1 MQGNNKTTGTYA
13 RPGASRLLV
22 SLCLLLVMSATGCK
36 SHDPRDVSD
45 PTLRVMSFN
54 VRVHNFGDTILG
66 NGWNSRKGD
75 VVHVIKDYD
84 PDLLGTQE
92 GKSNQVNHIRK
103 KLKWYGVHGVGRDNG
118 RSGGEFC
125 AIYYR
130 LIRFTPQDSG
140 HVWFNDSGRP
150 GRRTWGS
157 VFPRMAS
164 WVLLYDK
171 FTGHEVLAVNTH
183 FDVISSESRE
193 RSARVLR
200 ELIDQYPEA
209 YVVLTGDF
217 NCDIGSEPF
226 RILTGG
232 RSIRAQRRLI
242 DTYTAAGHRDGRKD
256 GTRHG
261 FHIGDKGGDRIDWIL
276 VSPEVKVL
284 EADIVHDKPL
294 LDGYPSDHYPVTAD
308 LMLPESETP
317 GR

>member
-1 MQGNNKTTGTYA
+1 MRLHRMRNIG
-13 RPGASRLLV
+13 RVLRLLGCA
-22 SLCLLLVMSATGCK
+22 LFFSAVGCQ

-75 VVHVIKDYD
+75 VAHVIKAYD

-92 GKSNQVNHIRK
+92 GKSNQVGYIRK
-103 KLKWYGVHGVGRDNG
+103 KLKWYGMHGAGRDNG
-118 RSGGEFC
+118 RSGGEYC
-125 AIYYR
+125 AIYFR
-130 LIRFTPQDSG
+130 TIRFTPQESG
-140 HVWFNDSGRP
+140 HIWFNDSGRP
-150 GRRTWGS
+150 GKRTWGS

-164 WVLLYDK
+164 WILLYDK
-171 FTGHEVLAVNTH
+171 FTGETVLAVNTH

-193 RSARVLR
+193 RSARMLR
-200 ELIDQYPEA
+200 ELIDKYPDA

-217 NCDIGSEPF
+217 NCDVGSEPF

-232 RSIRAQRRLI
+232 RGIKAQRRLI
-242 DTYTAAGHRDGRKD
+242 DTYTAAGHKDDRRD

-261 FHIGDKGGDRIDWIL
+261 FHLGDKGGDRIDWIL

-284 EADIVHDKPL
+284 KADIVHDKPL

-308 LMLPESETP
+308 VLLPESAV
-317 GR
+317 R